1 MWLCCST
8 ILFEVYEQHNSYIPE
23 YSIISSLIV
32 ELCFLF
38 EGSRWRWML
47 PGLCNPPLFP
57 WQCVTPRSHYLWTC
71 SPEGSHSLIYIAPK
85 EEKKCQSFGTCFSIN
100 CFDTPNFNFVFDR
113 KNLLW
118 RNAYQ
123 LMSICS
129 NSHLYCHMYIFNI
142 WAVLAV
148 TRNITYPLIAL
159 CLQFSQYFNS
169 SRFISICILILRHQT
184 CSYFYTGNFFIFYN

>member
-8 ILFEVYEQHNSYIPE
+8 ILFEVYEQHNSYILE

-113 KNLLW
+113 KNLYEETHINWCL
-118 RNAYQ
+118 
-123 LMSICS
+123 S
-129 NSHLYCHMYIFNI
+129 
-142 WAVLAV
+142 AV
-148 TRNITYPLIAL
+148 TVIFIVICTYSIFELFWLLREILHTPLLL
-159 CLQFSQYFNS
+159 CVYNFPN
-169 SRFISICILILRHQT
+169 ILILVDLYL
-184 CSYFYTGNFFIFYN
+184 SVS